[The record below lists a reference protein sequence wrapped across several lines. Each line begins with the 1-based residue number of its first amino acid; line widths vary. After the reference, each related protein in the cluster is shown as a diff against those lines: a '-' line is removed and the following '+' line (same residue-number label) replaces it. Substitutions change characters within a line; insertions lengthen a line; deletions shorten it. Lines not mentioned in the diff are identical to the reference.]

1 MIKEMTNKKYS
12 HVMIIEDFNYPDISL
27 DTATSEAAEDSPTQ
41 GLLST
46 TAMA

>member
-1 MIKEMTNKKYS
+1 MIKEMANKKYS
-12 HVMIIEDFNYPDISL
+12 HVMIIEDISL